1 MSNFSWQTLP
11 KPIVA
16 FAPMSGVS
24 DIAMRSIAR
33 RWGSDITFSEFISTD
48 ALHFKVAHHLGLGQP
63 KGIHIST
70 EDILRTLEDKAYWED
85 DKSFVLAKFIEE
97 ERPFI
102 IQVFGNEPEHFNTT
116 VTVLNHL
123 FKPDGFDI
131 NFGCPARSVIHNGA
145 GSCLFLQPELAR
157 TIIETVKAACD
168 PLPVSIKLRASY
180 KHVPALE
187 FLQAIDGAPF
197 ENVTLHMRTY
207 DQVHHGEPNWDSGK
221 ELKQYLATKGIP
233 LIVNGGIASG
243 EDAVKVLEYTGAD
256 GVMVAQAS
264 LGNPFIFSEIKAA
277 IAGKTFKPVSLDQR
291 IETVLAQTRIMLEH
305 KGPRGII
312 EMRKHFLWYFKGFP
326 NAAELRGLLSKVE
339 TMEQLEAALA
349 TLHHQTQTEPTTA

>member
-1 MSNFSWQTLP
+1 MSDFSWKTIK
-11 KPIVA
+11 KPLVA
-16 FAPMSGVS
+16 LAPMSGVS

-48 ALHFKVAHHLGLGQP
+48 ALHFKVAQYLGLGQP
-63 KGIHIST
+63 KGVHISK
-70 EDILRTLEDKAYWED
+70 EDILRTLEDKAYWEN
-85 DKSFVLAKFIEE
+85 DKSFVLAQFIEE

-102 IQVFGNEPEHFNTT
+102 IQVFGNEPEHFHTT
-116 VTVLNHL
+116 VTILNHL

-145 GSCLFLQPELAR
+145 GSCLFLQPDLAR
-157 TIIETVKAACD
+157 TIIETVKAVCN
-168 PLPVSIKLRASY
+168 PLPVSIKLRAAY

-187 FLQAIDGAPF
+187 FLRAIDGAPF
-197 ENVTLHMRTY
+197 ESVTLHMRTY

-221 ELKQYLATKGIP
+221 ELKQYLAPKGIP
-233 LIVNGGIASG
+233 LIANGGIASG
-243 EDAVKVLEYTGAD
+243 QDALDVLAYTEAD

-264 LGNPFIFSEIKAA
+264 LGNPFIFAEIKAA
-277 IAGKTFKPVSLDQR
+277 LAGKPFEPVSLTQR
-291 IETVLAQTRIMLEH
+291 IDTVMAHTRIMLEH

-326 NAAELRGLLSKVE
+326 NAAELRGQLSKVE
-339 TMEQLEAALA
+339 TIEQLEQALA
-349 TLHHQTQTEPTTA
+349 TIEQPQEQTA